1 MNDERVTKF
10 LASAQSSN
18 EQEEAEQIQQIAHLR
33 RALYQAYLNAKFT
46 PDEAMKLLVAE
57 MGAPSIIFAGED
69 EE

>member
-10 LASAQSSN
+10 LANVENSE
-18 EQEEAEQIQQIAHLR
+18 EQEEAEQIQKVAHLR
-33 RALYQAYLNAKFT
+33 RALYQAYLGAQFT
-46 PDEAMKLLVAE
+46 PDEAMRLLVAE